1 LAAAKAVG
9 EITAPAATAS
19 GVEERQPIDAQLRQL
34 ATDPETKVSS
44 ADDRLADYETLLIAR
59 FWDILQGLCTAATS
73 DKWYAYVHYNET
85 ASSHSL
91 VVTATR

>member
-19 GVEERQPIDAQLRQL
+19 GVEEL

-85 ASSHSL
+85 ASHSL